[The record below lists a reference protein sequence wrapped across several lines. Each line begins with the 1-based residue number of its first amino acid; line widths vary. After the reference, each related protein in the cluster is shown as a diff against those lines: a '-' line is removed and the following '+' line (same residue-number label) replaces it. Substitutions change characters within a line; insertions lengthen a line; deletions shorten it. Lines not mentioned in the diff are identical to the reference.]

1 MDNVVVSIFAVES
14 EAFQAFTELRQMPLG
29 EGYTVIEA
37 GLLKSEDGIVTLED
51 FFGARAADAGETKGI
66 IIGALAGLLGGPI
79 GVLLGATYGGLVGTT
94 VDTAKATDN
103 LTAIEVI
110 ANKLCDGETAI
121 VVLVQEEE
129 PAFDAAFAKYR
140 TITLRYDAAD
150 IVDDVDRMYE
160 VQADIANQ
168 VVQELRAD
176 RKAERAERRA
186 ERKAAIADQL
196 DAAVMARADQ
206 LPEI

>member
-37 GLLKSEDGIVTLED
+37 GLLKSEDGIATMED

-66 IIGALAGLLGGPI
+66 VIGALVGILGGPI

-94 VDTAKATDN
+94 VDTAATTDS

-110 ANKLCDGETAI
+110 ASKLCDGEVAI
-121 VVLVQEEE
+121 VALVQEEE
-129 PAFDAAFAKYR
+129 PAFDAAFAKYQ
-140 TITLRYDAAD
+140 TINIRYDVAD
-150 IVDDVDRMYE
+150 IADEVDRMYDL
-160 VQADIANQ
+160 QADIANQ
-168 VVQELRAD
+168 VVQELKAD